1 MAGVADRALTLLG
14 LDAARQRALDR
25 AAAAAACGAS
35 SSASRGGWWASSSS
49 WCIFGPLVLLL
60 ATASGFVYV
69 AAPEPWP
76 VQAVGIVLTGLWLAW
91 IALPLFAFR
100 TNESL
105 DLSRLLVYPLS
116 PRDLVASA
124 LLGTLFDGPSYVTL
138 PFFLAI
144 LVGWFDQPWL
154 LPVALAAILLAYA
167 LMMVTG
173 QLVLTASMGLLRSR
187 RFRDLWRSWCSRC
200 WGRRAIL
207 INRLVET
214 WARASDVTALR
225 TLEPLLALRWLPPG
239 ACAQALAVA
248 GQGDWPGA
256 MLWLGYAAAWLAL
269 LIWAWWK
276 LLLRMTTGA
285 ATWSLPA
292 PKAAPARR
300 PINTSDAIGA
310 IGFAWLPAP
319 ARAMLVKEFKLTW
332 RVPQRRIGLLQ
343 SVLAPFALIAAIFFG
358 EMEALSRLPEWIAAG
373 LPAIMLFA
381 AWGLSTNMLGMES
394 RGLATLLLTP
404 APRQQLLLGKGLAYT
419 LMALAPTAIYAAV
432 LAAITRS
439 PLVVVGLLAGIG
451 TALVVVAVNM
461 MASVYFS
468 YPFDENSTVRQRTGG
483 GWQTGVVQIVVVPL
497 TMAAIVAPTT
507 LPMLVGVWWGLPL
520 AVTVLGTL
528 AGLTYALILFGWT
541 TYYAGKVLTAR
552 EAETLAAASL
562 AR

>member
-1 MAGVADRALTLLG
+1 MAGVADRALAFLG
-14 LDAARQRALDR
+14 LDAARQRALIGLR
-25 AAAAAACGAS
+25 LRLLRRQFEREPG
-35 SSASRGGWWASSSS
+35 RMVGFIVFLV
-49 WCIFGPLVLLL
+49 IFGPLVLLL
-60 ATASGFVYV
+60 AAASGFVYV

-76 VQAVGIVLTGLWLAW
+76 VQTVGIVLTGLWLAW

-116 PRDLVASA
+116 TRELVASA
-124 LLGTLFDGPSYVTL
+124 LLGTIFDGPSYITL

-144 LVGWFDQPWL
+144 LVGWVDQPWL
-154 LPVALAAILLAYA
+154 LPVALAAILFAYA

-187 RFRDLWRSWCSRC
+187 RFRDL
-200 WGRRAIL
+200 AIVVFSLLGSSCYL

-256 MLWLGYAAAWLAL
+256 GLWLGYAAAWLAL

-343 SVLAPFALIAAIFFG
+343 SVLAPFALIVAIFFG
-358 EMEALSRLPEWIAAG
+358 EMEALSRLPEWTAAG

-419 LMALAPTAIYAAV
+419 LMALAPTALYAAV
-432 LAAITRS
+432 LAAIARS
-439 PLVVVGLLAGIG
+439 PLVIVGLLAGIG

-461 MASVYFS
+461 MAAVYYS
-468 YPFDENSTVRQRTGG
+468 YPFDENSTVRQRSGG
-483 GWQTGVVQIVVVPL
+483 GWRTGVVQIVVVPL
-497 TMAAIVAPTT
+497 AMAVTAAPAT

>member
-1 MAGVADRALTLLG
+1 MAGITDRALTGLG
-14 LDAARQRALDR
+14 LDATRQRALIGLR
-25 AAAAAACGAS
+25 LRLLQRQFEREPG
-35 SSASRGGWWASSSS
+35 RMVGFIVFLV
-49 WCIFGPLVLLL
+49 IFGPLVLLL
-60 ATASGFVYV
+60 ATVSGFVYV
-69 AAPEPWP
+69 AAPAPWP
-76 VQAVGIVLTGLWLAW
+76 VQTVGIVLTGLWLAW

-100 TNESL
+100 TNEGL

-144 LVGWFDQPWL
+144 LAGWFDQPWL
-154 LPVALAAILLAYA
+154 LPIALAAILLAYA

-187 RFRDLWRSWCSRC
+187 RFRDLSIVVFSLLGSSCY
-200 WGRRAIL
+200 L
-207 INRLVET
+207 INRFVES
-214 WARASDVTALR
+214 WAKATDAAALR

-248 GQGDWPGA
+248 GQGDWLGA
-256 MLWLGYAAAWLAL
+256 GLWLGYAAAWLAAL
-269 LIWAWWK
+269 TWAWWK

-300 PINTSDAIGA
+300 PRSTSDAIAA
-310 IGFAWLPAP
+310 IGFAWMPAP
-319 ARAMLVKEFKLTW
+319 VRAMLAKEIKLTW

-343 SVLAPFALIAAIFFG
+343 SALAPFALIVAIFFG
-358 EMEALSRLPEWIAAG
+358 EMEALSRLPEWTAAG

-404 APRQQLLLGKGLAYT
+404 APRWQLLLGKGLAYT
-419 LMALAPTAIYAAV
+419 LLALAPTALYAGV
-432 LAAITRS
+432 LAAIARS
-439 PLVVVGLLAGIG
+439 PLVIVGLIAGVG

-461 MASVYFS
+461 VAAVYYS
-468 YPFDENSTVRQRTGG
+468 YPFDENSTVRQRSGG
-483 GWQTGVVQIVVVPL
+483 GWRTGVVQIVVVPL
-497 TMAAIVAPTT
+497 AMAVIAAPVT
-507 LPMLVGVWWGLPL
+507 LPMLVGIWWGLPL
-520 AVTVLGTL
+520 AVTGIGTL
-528 AGLTYALILFGWT
+528 AGLAYATLVLGWT
-541 TYYAGKVLTAR
+541 THYAGKTLTAR

-562 AR
+562 AQ

>member
-1 MAGVADRALTLLG
+1 MAGIADRALTGLG
-14 LDAARQRALDR
+14 LDATRQRALIGLR
-25 AAAAAACGAS
+25 LRLLQRQFEREPG
-35 SSASRGGWWASSSS
+35 RMVGFIVFLV
-49 WCIFGPLVLLL
+49 IFGPLVLLL
-60 ATASGFVYV
+60 ATASGFIYV

-100 TNESL
+100 TNEGL

-154 LPVALAAILLAYA
+154 LPVALVAILLAYA

-187 RFRDLWRSWCSRC
+187 RFRDLSIVVFSLLGSSCY
-200 WGRRAIL
+200 L
-207 INRLVET
+207 INRLVES
-214 WARASDVTALR
+214 WAQATDAAALR

-248 GQGDWPGA
+248 GQGDWLGA
-256 MLWLGYAAAWLAL
+256 GLWLGYAAAWLAAL
-269 LIWAWWK
+269 TWSWWK

-300 PINTSDAIGA
+300 PHSTSDAVTA

-319 ARAMLVKEFKLTW
+319 ARAMLAKELKLTW

-343 SVLAPFALIAAIFFG
+343 SALAPFALIVAIFFG
-358 EMEALSRLPEWIAAG
+358 EMEALSRLPEWTAAG

-404 APRQQLLLGKGLAYT
+404 APRWQLLLGKGLAYT
-419 LMALAPTAIYAAV
+419 LLALAPTTLYAGV
-432 LAAITRS
+432 LAFIARS
-439 PLVVVGLLAGIG
+439 PLVIVGLLAGVG

-461 MASVYFS
+461 VAAVYYS
-468 YPFDENSTVRQRTGG
+468 YPFDENSTVRQRSGG
-483 GWQTGVVQIVVVPL
+483 GWRTGVVQIVVVPVA
-497 TMAAIVAPTT
+497 MAVIAAPVT
-507 LPMLVGVWWGLPL
+507 LPMLIGVWWGLPL
-520 AVTVLGTL
+520 AVTGIGTL
-528 AGLTYALILFGWT
+528 AGLAYATLVFGGT
-541 TYYAGKVLTAR
+541 THYAGKTLIAH
-552 EAETLAAASL
+552 EAETLVAASL
-562 AR
+562 TQ

>member
-14 LDAARQRALDR
+14 LDAARQRALIGLR
-25 AAAAAACGAS
+25 LRLLRRQFEREPG
-35 SSASRGGWWASSSS
+35 RMVGF
-49 WCIFGPLVLLL
+49 IVFLVLFGPLVLLL

-76 VQAVGIVLTGLWLAW
+76 VQTVGIVLTGLWLAW

-116 PRDLVASA
+116 TRDLVASA

-144 LVGWFDQPWL
+144 LIGWFDQPWL
-154 LPVALAAILLAYA
+154 LPVVLAAILLAYA

-173 QLVLTASMGLLRSR
+173 QLILTASMGLLRSR
-187 RFRDLWRSWCSRC
+187 RFRDL
-200 WGRRAIL
+200 AIVVFSLLGSSCYL